1 MTKSR
6 LDTARKQANRVTVL
20 ERRMRQ
26 LVGKYHR
33 TPNNISEISAL
44 EWAIPLLEKYLRDT
58 FGEDLAFRTAWHK
71 HEKQEIFARL
81 WDRDGNICYL
91 CEKELDYKTVT
102 LDHVVP
108 LSKGGKDTMANY
120 KLVHEFCNI
129 QKGNMLLED
138 YRNTKA
144 GTL

>member
-6 LDTARKQANRVTVL
+6 LDTARKQSNRVTVL

-26 LVGKYHR
+26 LLYKRHR
-33 TPNNISEISAL
+33 TPSNVSEISAL
-44 EWAIPLLEKYLRDT
+44 EWAIPILEKYLRDT
-58 FGEDLAFRTAWHK
+58 YGEDLSFRANWYK
-71 HEKQEIFARL
+71 HEKLDIYARL
-81 WDRDGNICYL
+81 WARDGNICYL
-91 CEKELDYKTVT
+91 CEQELNYKTVT
-102 LDHVVP
+102 LDHVIP
-108 LSKGGKDTMANY
+108 LSKGGKDMMSNY

>member
-1 MTKSR
+1 
-6 LDTARKQANRVTVL
+6 
-20 ERRMRQ
+20 MRQ
-26 LVGKYHR
+26 LTGKYHR

-44 EWAIPLLEKYLRDT
+44 EWAIPILEKYLRDL
-58 FGEDLAFRTAWHK
+58 FGEGLPFRTSWHK
-71 HEKQEIFARL
+71 HEKMEIYARL

-102 LDHVVP
+102 LDHVIP
-108 LSKGGKDTMANY
+108 LSKNGKDRMDNY
-120 KLVHEFCNI
+120 KLVHEYCNL

-144 GTL
+144 GAL